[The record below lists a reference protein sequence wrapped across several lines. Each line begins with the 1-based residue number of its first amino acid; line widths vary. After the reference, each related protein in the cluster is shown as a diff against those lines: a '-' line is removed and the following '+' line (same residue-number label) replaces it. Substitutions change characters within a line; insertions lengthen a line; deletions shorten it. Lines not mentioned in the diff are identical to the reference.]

1 MGFFKFSNKTN
12 EGGQIGGQI
21 EDLTERQKEV
31 LKIIADNPKA
41 TRKKIAYHYACN
53 KK

>member
-12 EGGQIGGQI
+12 EGGQI